1 MTIKYQ
7 DFINLYPLQKTLRFE
22 LRPVGKTLENI
33 KIAEILEHDED
44 LAAKYKI
51 VKNIID
57 RFHRK
62 HIDEALSLANFK
74 DNISLLTQYKELYV
88 KKDKDEKD
96 KKQLSEIEKDLR
108 KLIVNVLQGKT
119 NHSQSKKIKARYE
132 ILFKKKLFDDEEF
145 ISLAQNQEESNA
157 LNAFKGFTTHFKDF
171 QENRK
176 NMYSEDKESTAIAY
190 RIIHENLPVFIT
202 NNIRFE
208 KIINELDRSNI
219 HSIEKELKEE
229 LANNKLKD
237 IFNIEY
243 FQNTLTQNDITR
255 YNTIIG
261 GKVKA
266 DGKKVQGLNEYIN
279 LFNQQSLS
287 RF

>member
-96 KKQLSEIEKDLR
+96 KKQLSEIEKNLR

-119 NHSQSKKIKARYE
+119 NRGQSNKIKARYE
-132 ILFKKKLFDDEEF
+132 ILFKKELF
-145 ISLAQNQEESNA
+145 
-157 LNAFKGFTTHFKDF
+157 
-171 QENRK
+171 
-176 NMYSEDKESTAIAY
+176 
-190 RIIHENLPVFIT
+190 
-202 NNIRFE
+202 
-208 KIINELDRSNI
+208 
-219 HSIEKELKEE
+219 
-229 LANNKLKD
+229 
-237 IFNIEY
+237 
-243 FQNTLTQNDITR
+243 
-255 YNTIIG
+255 
-261 GKVKA
+261 
-266 DGKKVQGLNEYIN
+266 
-279 LFNQQSLS
+279 
-287 RF
+287 